1 MSSNAGGFGQDV
13 VAAIRDLAQLLNGFV
28 KAAALDGVPHGGAVQ
43 SAVEQ
48 LVLGGHAQRIERK
61 FDLR

>member
-1 MSSNAGGFGQDV
+1 MSSNARGFGQDV